1 MKKSILKALTFSFF
15 IAMTSCGDKAKEAE
29 TKKAETEKT
38 MKAAAVKYTADV
50 NSSTIEW
57 KGFKPTGSHSGTLAI
72 SNGTIAMNN
81 NTIESGSFTIDM
93 TKLEVTDIPKEEE
106 GNAKLAG
113 HLKNA
118 DFFDVKKHPISK
130 LKIISTTRKSDNNIG
145 VIAELTIKGVTN
157 KINFD
162 SKLEFLNGK
171 SIMTSK
177 FIIDRT
183 LWGIDYESKGL
194 FGSLK
199 DNVISD
205 AIEFEVIVEWPGGG
219 C

>member
-1 MKKSILKALTFSFF
+1 MIAHAVSSFTQNKNIMRKTILLLTCMSFVLLTSAQNRTKIDTQQSIIK
-15 IAMTSCGDKAKEAE
+15 
-29 TKKAETEKT
+29 
-38 MKAAAVKYTADV
+38 
-50 NSSTIEW
+50 W
-57 KGFKPTGSHSGTLAI
+57 TGSNLFKYNKHYGTVAFL
-72 SNGTIAMNN
+72 NGEVINYN
-81 NTIESGSFTIDM
+81 DGSIGGSFEINMNSITN
-93 TKLEVTDIPKEEE
+93 TDGAYNELLVE
-106 GNAKLAG
+106 